1 MGNIFAFLR
10 SCVDNDS
17 EIVEGLIENNETES
31 NISDHIEEL
40 FQYLN
45 NIEDDST
52 DEEFPYNPFGFEEE
66 LPSYPSEIDQYL
78 PVNPFG
84 DEEELSNYPS
94 EDEEYFPVNPFGDEE
109 ELPPYPIGVEEDY
122 PIFPIEDDDEAFPA
136 YPYEELPIEVEEEF
150 PIYPLEIKEQ
160 FPLLDNELA
169 VLHQG

>member
-66 LPSYPSEIDQYL
+66 LPSYA
-78 PVNPFG
+78 
-84 DEEELSNYPS
+84 S
-94 EDEEYFPVNPFGDEE
+94 EDDEDCPLNPFGDEE
-109 ELPPYPIGVEEDY
+109 ELPSYTSEDEVNFPLNPFGNEEPAIEVDEDF
-122 PIFPIEDDDEAFPA
+122 PIF
-136 YPYEELPIEVEEEF
+136 PIEVEEE
-150 PIYPLEIKEQ
+150 L
-160 FPLLDNELA
+160 PLLD
-169 VLHQG
+169 VLPALQQG